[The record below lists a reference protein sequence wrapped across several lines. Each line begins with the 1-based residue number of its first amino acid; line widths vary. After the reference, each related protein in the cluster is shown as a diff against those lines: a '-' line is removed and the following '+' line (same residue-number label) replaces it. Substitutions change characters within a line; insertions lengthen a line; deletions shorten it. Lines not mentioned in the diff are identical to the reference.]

1 MVLLVPEVELASL
14 WQHLSVDVHGASG
27 EEHARPLE
35 EGLGF
40 RKEAGAEPPAP
51 LRPSL
56 PTPHSVYW
64 PLPTAALIVSFQVPQ

>member
-1 MVLLVPEVELASL
+1 MVLLLPEVESASL

-40 RKEAGAEPPAP
+40 RAEAGAEPPAP
-51 LRPSL
+51 LRLSL
-56 PTPHSVYW
+56 PTPHSVSW
-64 PLPTAALIVSFQVPQ
+64 PLPAAASIAGSQVPQ